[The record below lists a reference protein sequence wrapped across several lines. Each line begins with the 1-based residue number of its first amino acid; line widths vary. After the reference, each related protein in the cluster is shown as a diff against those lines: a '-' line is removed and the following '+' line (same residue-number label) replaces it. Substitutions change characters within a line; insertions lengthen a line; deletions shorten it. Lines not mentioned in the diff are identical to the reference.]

1 MVITTRPWL
10 SPVGR
15 TFSRRF
21 RPVWF
26 RHLDRQSWT
35 QRIRRCTVKAI
46 ETSGTTIGTPGEN
59 GRNLPLNYF
68 WWLFPF
74 AYLNGIIIM
83 IRIRGIIPK
92 WPNYSGEWIM
102 IFYHI
107 LPRCFLIFGKHPSSD
122 WRSEYFG
129 IPVLTGRPS
138 SQDISRDLNSFFRL
152 FKELKPFWS
161 RGCKIPGALWP
172 WWLPCESIGIYLV
185 PCTAVSTV
193 CYMWIYL

>member
-1 MVITTRPWL
+1 MTI
-10 SPVGR
+10 
-15 TFSRRF
+15 F
-21 RPVWF
+21 RW
-26 RHLDRQSWT
+26 
-35 QRIRRCTVKAI
+35 
-46 ETSGTTIGTPGEN
+46 SGTINLTSRPGYFRAKTANGTFGPQLGIIPT
-59 GRNLPLNYF
+59 GTTG
-68 WWLFPF
+68 PF

-122 WRSEYFG
+122 WRSECFG

-161 RGCKIPGALWP
+161 RGCKIPCALWP